1 MEQTS
6 IQIGKETLERLK
18 SLKEYRR
25 ETYDELLNKVI
36 AIIEKLNKDEP
47 ELTQSILA
55 EIEQGRKES
64 KEGKGVSTKQLMKKL
79 GLSHGL

>member
-6 IQIGKETLERLK
+6 IQIGKGTLEKLK

-25 ETYDELLNKVI
+25 ETYDELLSKI
-36 AIIEKLNKDEP
+36 ISIIEKLNEDEP
-47 ELTQSILA
+47 ELKENILA

-64 KEGKGVSTKQLMKKL
+64 KEGKGISTKQLMKQL
-79 GLSHGL
+79 GLTHGV